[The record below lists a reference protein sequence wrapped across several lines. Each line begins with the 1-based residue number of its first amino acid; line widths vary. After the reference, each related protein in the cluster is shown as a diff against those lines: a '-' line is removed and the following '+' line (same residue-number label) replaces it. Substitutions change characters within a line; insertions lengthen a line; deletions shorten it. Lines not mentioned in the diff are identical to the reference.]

1 MMAQL
6 LGTWAVHVPVLHVL
20 LPSGGES
27 IPSPPP
33 LPSCG
38 YGELSGAIFYWGQ
51 VNCSLSH

>member
-27 IPSPPP
+27 IPSPPHSHP
-33 LPSCG
+33 AVMESCR
-38 YGELSGAIFYWGQ
+38 EQFSIGAK
-51 VNCSLSH
+51 